1 MERTLTANNRRCGWE
16 MREGERWEMREGE
29 RWGMREGERWEM
41 REGSNVRDTH
51 RMRGREREREGER
64 GRERMGDL
72 YEREEVVQLGTVE
85 ELYTEGSC
93 ALAFQVQN
101 TVRDTG
107 VER

>member
-1 MERTLTANNRRCGWE
+1 MRDEGGRE
-16 MREGERWEMREGE
+16 MRDEGGR
-29 RWGMREGERWEM
+29 EM

-93 ALAFQVQN
+93 ALAFQVQSE
-101 TVRDTG
+101 TQG
-107 VER
+107 